1 MKKTYLA
8 LLLAVATSVSA
19 EQSAVLGVQVLSEPT
34 SKEKELLAELEAE
47 QEKSEQQQQES
58 LLAQRSYVY
67 QGSFRENFERLATQW
82 DFAPVIWDEKVN
94 NCVWEQVTEYEIK
107 DTKTGEPFFD
117 SRDVLFFYADTLDF
131 VPRFNDIDKSVVM
144 IYQGPENR
152 VSDCAY

>member
-1 MKKTYLA
+1 MKNTYLA
-8 LLLAVATSVSA
+8 LLLAVAIGVSA
-19 EQSAVLGVQVLSEPT
+19 EQSAVLEVQVLNEPT
-34 SKEKELLAELEAE
+34 SKEKELLAKLEAE
-47 QEKSEQQQQES
+47 QQQEKEI
-58 LLAQRSYVY
+58 LLPQPSYVF
-67 QGSFRENFERLATQW
+67 QGGFRENFERLAIQW
-82 DFAPVIWDEKVN
+82 DFAPVIWDEKVH

-107 DTKTGEPFFD
+107 DTKTGEPFSD